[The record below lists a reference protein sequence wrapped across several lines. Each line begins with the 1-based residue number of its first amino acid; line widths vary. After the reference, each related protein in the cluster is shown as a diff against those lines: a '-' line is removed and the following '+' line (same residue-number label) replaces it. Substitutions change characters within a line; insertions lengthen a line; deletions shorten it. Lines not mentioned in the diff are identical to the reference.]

1 MNELREDYQ
10 RKINTINELLKD
22 SSNSEDTINRLK
34 IKVGCYR
41 SFLTDLNR
49 ALNIDPVMRCSMC
62 DSDNLEDCG
71 GGEYTCLDCGHF
83 PITA

>member
-1 MNELREDYQ
+1 MEEKFLDILGNIWGTDIAYQESQEQIDLIMKAMTKAYELGNKTND
-10 RKINTINELLKD
+10 IH
-22 SSNSEDTINRLK
+22 S
-34 IKVGCYR
+34 
-41 SFLTDLNR
+41 
-49 ALNIDPVMRCSMC
+49 VMCCSMC

>member
-1 MNELREDYQ
+1 MYYKGKLYGKSRGRYFEMEE
-10 RKINTINELLKD
+10 T
-22 SSNSEDTINRLK
+22 SEDVDRLK
-34 IKVGCYR
+34 ERIKELESLV
-41 SFLTDLNR
+41 SKNESLHL
-49 ALNIDPVMRCSMC
+49 VMRCSMC